1 MMTGLSVSVREPGV
15 RHGAQRGHRGRGPG
29 GGVVRV
35 SNPTGGEVAT
45 HVQASPD
52 VVYGLVS
59 DVRRMGEW
67 SPETYWC
74 EWTGGATGAE
84 VGARF
89 RACNRRGLLRWRNTP
104 EVITATPGAEFSF
117 RRRVAGNVVVWRYRM
132 VVDRGGTRL
141 SESYEVLTPTPAALN
156 RVVLIMM
163 GVRDR
168 HADLMNGMHLTL
180 DRLRIAAEAAEVD
193 GRPPW

>member
-1 MMTGLSVSVREPGV
+1 MTGLSVSVREPGV

-104 EVITATPGAEFSF
+104 EVITATPGT
-117 RRRVAGNVVVWRYRM
+117 M
-132 VVDRGGTRL
+132 
-141 SESYEVLTPTPAALN
+141 
-156 RVVLIMM
+156 
-163 GVRDR
+163 
-168 HADLMNGMHLTL
+168 
-180 DRLRIAAEAAEVD
+180 
-193 GRPPW
+193 GRPTERTLRAAHAPHGQPWGGRTCCVIVHDLTATPGSSPRCRCGGSACRSLHR